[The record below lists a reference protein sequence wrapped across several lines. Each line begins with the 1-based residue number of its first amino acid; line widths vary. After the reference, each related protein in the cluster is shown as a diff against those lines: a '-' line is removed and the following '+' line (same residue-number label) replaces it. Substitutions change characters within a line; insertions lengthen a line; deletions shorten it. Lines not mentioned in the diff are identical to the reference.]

1 MHLKYCFLF
10 FFIFLFGAS
19 VFSQEQVLTNS
30 LKTIDI
36 AHINTNH
43 QKTIEKKDP
52 HQHHLSLS
60 SNNNNELEFIF
71 SNLFL
76 FYKSFIS
83 SQDFSSCMFSPSCS
97 EYGIIAIKRIGFLE
111 GVVATFDRL
120 TRCHP
125 LILPGEYG
133 YDEETGLFIDEP

>member
-1 MHLKYCFLF
+1 MQVKIYFLSV
-10 FFIFLFGAS
+10 FLLFSGNS
-19 VFSQEQVLTNS
+19 LFSQEQALINT
-30 LKTIDI
+30 LKTINI
-36 AHINTNH
+36 ADINTNH
-43 QKTIEKKDP
+43 KKTKVTKEV

-60 SNNNNELEFIF
+60 KNNNNELEFLF

-120 TRCHP
+120 TRCQP

>member
-1 MHLKYCFLF
+1 MQQKI
-10 FFIFLFGAS
+10 FILYVFILLFGNTL
-19 VFSQEQVLTNS
+19 FSQEQALINT
-30 LKTIDI
+30 LKTINI
-36 AHINTNH
+36 ADINTSDK
-43 QKTIEKKDP
+43 KTIEKKDI
-52 HQHHLSLS
+52 HQHHISLS
-60 SNNNNELEFIF
+60 SNNNNELEFVF

-111 GVVATFDRL
+111 GVIATFDRL

-125 LILPGEYG
+125 LILPGEYE

>member
-1 MHLKYCFLF
+1 MYLRICSLF
-10 FFIFLFGAS
+10 ILMSLSGNI
-19 VFSQEQVLTNS
+19 VFSQESRLINS

-36 AHINTNH
+36 ADINTNNK
-43 QKTIEKKDP
+43 KTIETKDE

-60 SNNNNELEFIF
+60 KDNNNELEFLF

-76 FYKSFIS
+76 FYKSFVS

-97 EYGIIAIKRIGFLE
+97 EYGIIAIKRIGLLE
-111 GVVATFDRL
+111 GIVATFDRL

-125 LILPGEYG
+125 LILPGEYQ
-133 YDEETGLFIDEP
+133 YDEKTGLFIDEP

>member
-1 MHLKYCFLF
+1 MQVKICFLSVFLLF
-10 FFIFLFGAS
+10 FGSSL
-19 VFSQEQVLTNS
+19 FSQEQSLINTLKSIDITDNNTNQK
-30 LKTIDI
+30 KTIK
-36 AHINTNH
+36 
-43 QKTIEKKDP
+43 KTDH

-60 SNNNNELEFIF
+60 KDNNNELEFIF

-83 SQDFSSCMFSPSCS
+83 SQDFSSCKFSPSCS